1 MKRLWITFLL
11 LQISFYSFSQNK
23 NSRFESVDAKISS
36 LPAYKS
42 DDLDSL
48 SVLLTKDFSAE
59 AEKVRAVYFWVANNI
74 SYNTPKF
81 IERTKK
87 ANELSKRRDESES
100 AEEIIH
106 SRKAVCEG
114 YSNLVKKLCNKSGIK
129 CEVVEG
135 IGRPDNFRGDLHAWN
150 AVKINGEW
158 KLLDATWSAGGIDVK
173 DKTYH
178 KNFSDEFFLMSP
190 SEFIKTHYPFD
201 PVWQLLSPPVKR
213 KEFEASKSFSS
224 DSTVFNFNDSIN
236 IYLQQDSI
244 AKMIS
249 SSRRAFEFDPSN
261 ELAKRNFHIS
271 INYNENEKMN
281 VATKIFQ
288 EGVNRYNECTK
299 IINDAKKIK
308 STKMM
313 DENERKLHQLLKDSR
328 ESIEKAVSI
337 YQAVKFTD
345 STNWQIL
352 KLNIQN
358 GINNL
363 KELDGLE
370 KYLKRYFSISQ
381 VKRSSVL

>member
-1 MKRLWITFLL
+1 MKSFLKTFLFL
-11 LQISFYSFSQNK
+11 LISFNSFSQNK
-23 NSRFESVDAKISS
+23 NSVFESVDAKVLS

-48 SVLLTKDFSAE
+48 SVLLTKDFSTE

-81 IERTKK
+81 IERTKQG
-87 ANELSKRRDESES
+87 NELSKKRDESES
-100 AEEIIH
+100 AEKIIH

-114 YSNLVKKLCNKSGIK
+114 YSNLVKELCNKSGIE

-135 IGRPDNFRGDLHAWN
+135 IGRPDKSRGDLHAWN

-158 KLLDATWSAGGIDVK
+158 KLIDATWSAGGIDVK

-178 KNFSDEFFLMSP
+178 KNFSDAFFLMAP

-201 PVWQLLSPPVKR
+201 PVWQLLSQPVKR
-213 KEFEASKSFSS
+213 KEFEAARSS
-224 DSTVFNFNDSIN
+224 SLDTIVFNFNDSI
-236 IYLQQDSI
+236 ILYLQQDSI
-244 AKMIS
+244 SKMIS

-261 ELAKRNFHIS
+261 ELAKRNFHLS
-271 INYNENEKMN
+271 INYNENQKMN
-281 VATKIFQ
+281 VATTIFQ

-299 IINDAKKIK
+299 IINDAKNKR

-313 DENERKLHQLLKDSR
+313 DENETKLHQLLKGSR
-328 ESIEKAVSI
+328 DSIEKAVLI
-337 YQAVKFTD
+337 YQTVKFTD
-345 STNWQIL
+345 STNSQIL

-358 GINNL
+358 GMNNL

-370 KYLKRYFSISQ
+370 KYLKRYFSTPQ